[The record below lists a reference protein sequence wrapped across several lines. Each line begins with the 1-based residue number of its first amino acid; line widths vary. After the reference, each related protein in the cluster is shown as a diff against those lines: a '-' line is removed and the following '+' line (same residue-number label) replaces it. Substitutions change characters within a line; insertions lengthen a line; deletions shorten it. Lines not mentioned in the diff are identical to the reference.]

1 MPTYDYKCEK
11 CGAVVELTHGF
22 DEKPRQTCLNDH
34 CDGRLRRV
42 FSPPTIIFKGS
53 GWHVTDYGRGN
64 GKAGRNGKSEPSPD
78 VSEKF
83 EDAKAGVESSD

>member
-1 MPTYDYKCEK
+1 MPNYDYKCEK
-11 CGAVVELTHGF
+11 CGAVYEISHAF
-22 DEKPRQTCLNDH
+22 DERPRKTCLADS

-64 GKAGRNGKSEPSPD
+64 GRNDKSKSPTESAEKAKE
-78 VSEKF
+78 
-83 EDAKAGVESSD
+83 AIESNE